1 MNGDVDLLRMA
12 IDRGADIDTK
22 FTRARGTALVAAAAM
37 GNMEVART
45 LIEAGANVDAMD
57 KDGYSPFALAVL
69 NGDLEMVM
77 MFLDAGA
84 TPRRVEGS
92 KYGDYGYGYDYEYD
106 DEMGVYDYEDDV
118 TVPTLSLV
126 SDYVEDVMGADDVRY
141 VDDVRSVDDAP
152 AVAGMAGR
160 QGGDMISR
168 AMELISSMTPVDM
181 VTMLGEPNPEAPVV
195 GGGVRTWKM
204 PRGANAVSAIANDV
218 SADGEGEWVSAE
230 PWTGTTILEDELP
243 AKAVDPDK
251 MLLRAA
257 RRGNSKK
264 VLKALRAGADVNAAH
279 GKFEET
285 PLLLATQM
293 GHVDLAR
300 ILIEAGADLESA
312 DRDGLTPLTTA
323 IFMRNMKMVEMLLEA
338 GADPKGVSASYT
350 FAADDGVDEDE
361 DDAYQFTPLFAAA
374 QVGDV
379 RIVQALLAAGAQPD
393 QRDEGQDSVLFGVM
407 YNEGPAGENVAQALL
422 DAGADPNARGEKN
435 RTPLFWAAELG
446 NLGVAEVLLDAGADP
461 LARDDDGMTAADVIC
476 ACEDDE
482 EEWYTI
488 CLPGGCH
495 VQGTRE
501 ELEGLLANAAEIEV
515 EVFDAVDDVADGV
528 TDGVT
533 GGAHDGKAEMPV
545 DQMPM
550 FHAIRRFVEG
560 GSEEGDSEGPREKE
574 GAALVKAEE
583 NKVEESGGADGP
595 DCRVGGC
602 GVPGKGDELAKLPM
616 EVNSTLVENFA
627 VSSVPAVVH
636 NLTAGLDA
644 AASGNP
650 AVPENELQA

>member
-1 MNGDVDLLRMA
+1 
-12 IDRGADIDTK
+12 
-22 FTRARGTALVAAAAM
+22 
-37 GNMEVART
+37 
-45 LIEAGANVDAMD
+45 
-57 KDGYSPFALAVL
+57 
-69 NGDLEMVM
+69 
-77 MFLDAGA
+77 
-84 TPRRVEGS
+84 
-92 KYGDYGYGYDYEYD
+92 
-106 DEMGVYDYEDDV
+106 MGVYDYEDDV

-251 MLLRAA
+251 
-257 RRGNSKK
+257 
-264 VLKALRAGADVNAAH
+264 
-279 GKFEET
+279 
-285 PLLLATQM
+285 
-293 GHVDLAR
+293 
-300 ILIEAGADLESA
+300 
-312 DRDGLTPLTTA
+312 
-323 IFMRNMKMVEMLLEA
+323 
-338 GADPKGVSASYT
+338 
-350 FAADDGVDEDE
+350 
-361 DDAYQFTPLFAAA
+361 
-374 QVGDV
+374 
-379 RIVQALLAAGAQPD
+379 
-393 QRDEGQDSVLFGVM
+393 
-407 YNEGPAGENVAQALL
+407 
-422 DAGADPNARGEKN
+422 
-435 RTPLFWAAELG
+435 
-446 NLGVAEVLLDAGADP
+446 
-461 LARDDDGMTAADVIC
+461 
-476 ACEDDE
+476 
-482 EEWYTI
+482 
-488 CLPGGCH
+488 
-495 VQGTRE
+495 GTRE

-533 GGAHDGKAEMPV
+533 GGAHDGRAEMPV

-560 GSEEGDSEGPREKE
+560 GSEEGESEGPREKE
-574 GAALVKAEE
+574 GTALVEAEE
-583 NKVEESGGADGP
+583 NKMEESGGADGP

-602 GVPGKGDELAKLPM
+602 GVPGKGDKLAKLPM

-644 AASGNP
+644 AASGNA